1 MKTDREKIEA
11 LVDLL
16 SDRQWDY
23 QSDDGRGSYSYC
35 RTCGADNRGPGHFR
49 DRGPNHVMNLQE
61 VMRRSEL
68 THKPDCRLAEAL
80 LYATPLFSV
89 VALMRQNGAILA
101 VSRKDNHEDF
111 GLPGGKIDPGETPEK
126 AIAREMDEE
135 VGCQPRVMFPVFEHL
150 DRVGGDERQ
159 PCRCYLVLEW
169 EGTPRP
175 KEGAKVEWVRP
186 GRLLE
191 PSCSFHEYNRKLFEA
206 VLPLV
211 V

>member
-1 MKTDREKIEA
+1 MKTDREKIEI

-16 SDRQWDY
+16 SERGWEY
-23 QSDDGRGSYSYC
+23 EPDDGRGSYRYC
-35 RTCGADNRGPGHFR
+35 RECGAN
-49 DRGPNHVMNLQE
+49 DRGPRHFKMEADQKKAMERPIGLVHEPSCKLG
-61 VMRRSEL
+61 
-68 THKPDCRLAEAL
+68 EAL

-150 DRVGGDERQ
+150 DRVEGNERR

-169 EGTPRP
+169 EGTPRA
-175 KEGAKVEWVRP
+175 KEGALVEWVRP
-186 GRLLE
+186 GRLLD
-191 PSCSFHEYNRKLFEA
+191 PSSSFREYNRLLFEA

>member
-1 MKTDREKIEA
+1 MKTDREKIEI

-23 QSDDGRGSYSYC
+23 EPDDGRGSYSYC
-35 RTCGADNRGPGHFR
+35 QECGANNRGPRHFKMEADKKKALER
-49 DRGPNHVMNLQE
+49 PEGLVHEPNCKLG
-61 VMRRSEL
+61 
-68 THKPDCRLAEAL
+68 EAL
-80 LYATPLFSV
+80 GFTTSLFSV

-150 DRVGGDERQ
+150 DRVVGDKRR

-175 KEGAKVEWVRP
+175 KEGARVEWVRP